1 MNVAKYLSIV
11 TAGVALV
18 ALGVIDKVQAAS
30 ISSGTSV
37 SGTINSTIT
46 IANPVL
52 LDIGTDPSTQ
62 MTFEDVALL
71 SNEIKPNNT
80 FSFQNINLPAGSQY
94 VTVLGVYNHSTVN
107 PDSDNSVEGI
117 AALLKSTAK
126 GKSFDDVTGAQ
137 NEQSVV
143 NTINNIVQKAAKY
156 GFQKD
161 VVYNPAKYGY
171 SLGIP
176 STVIQYLPSSNESAD
191 LVGFSN
197 GKSLGN
203 GSLTTL
209 PINAV
214 PEPSSTP
221 STLALGA
228 LGVGYVLKRKFK
240 KQNYLCATG
249 IMKRLKP

>member
-1 MNVAKYLSIV
+1 MHVAKYLSIV
-11 TAGVALV
+11 TVGVALV
-18 ALGVIDKVQAAS
+18 ALGMADKAQAAS

-37 SGTINSTIT
+37 SGTINSTIPVS
-46 IANPVL
+46 NPIL

-62 MTFEDVALL
+62 ATFEDVALL

-94 VTVLGVYNHSTVN
+94 VTVLGVYDHSTVN
-107 PDSDNSVEGI
+107 PDSDNSSEGI
-117 AALLKSTAK
+117 AALLKSTAE
-126 GKSFDDVTGAQ
+126 GKSFDDVTGGQ
-137 NEQSVV
+137 SEQSVV
-143 NTINNIVQKAAKY
+143 KTINKIVQKAAQY

-171 SLGIP
+171 SLEIP

-191 LVGFSN
+191 LIGFSN
-197 GKSLGN
+197 GKSLGS
-203 GSLTTL
+203 GSLTTV

-221 STLALGA
+221 STLAFGA
-228 LGVGYVLKRKFK
+228 LGVGYVLQRKLK
-240 KQNYLCATG
+240 KQN
-249 IMKRLKP
+249 

>member
-11 TAGVALV
+11 TAGVALA
-18 ALGVIDKVQAAS
+18 ALGIADKAQAAS

-37 SGTINSTIT
+37 NGTIDSTIT

-62 MTFEDVALL
+62 TSFEDVALL

-94 VTVLGVYNHSTVN
+94 ITILGVYDHSTVN
-107 PDSDNSVEGI
+107 PSTDNSSNGI
-117 AALLKSTAK
+117 AALLKSTAE
-126 GKSFDDVTGAQ
+126 GKSFEEVAGGQ
-137 NEQSVV
+137 NEQKIVS
-143 NTINNIVQKAAKY
+143 TINNVIQKAAKY

-161 VVYNPAKYGY
+161 VIYNPAKYGY

-176 STVIQYLPSSNESAD
+176 STVSQYLPSSNESAD

-203 GSLTTL
+203 GSLTTA

-221 STLALGA
+221 STLAFGA
-228 LGVGYVLKRKFK
+228 LGICYVLQRKLK
-240 KQNYLCATG
+240 K
-249 IMKRLKP
+249 